1 MTNKRALL
9 SLLLIPTLFL
19 AGCNSSAL
27 IFALDVAHVAAVAA
41 PPVITAFSPQLGP
54 VLSAALISYS
64 NGIAG
69 ACTKSVAE
77 LGSTDPK
84 TTQDAD
90 IAQYFFAV
98 VAPSL
103 PAGTSAEVSAVISAI
118 GDAVEMIIT
127 EVHGSLPTARKTRLA
142 SDNPAAQSLIKQYQ
156 SRVRALGSDKAR
168 IIDIFS
174 AHP

>member
-127 EVHGSLPTARKTRLA
+127 EVHGSLPTARKTA